1 MVTLLSLVIL
11 SSLSP
16 FAKPLVSV
24 YPSLFPF
31 WQSLSFSVLSSKMQ
45 SSHYVIKGREVFK
58 MKREKL
64 GGNETEEEMKQTE
77 THTHT
82 QGEIKV

>member
-1 MVTLLSLVIL
+1 MFTLLSLVIL

-16 FAKPLVSV
+16 FAKPFASV
-24 YPSLFPF
+24 YPFLFPF
-31 WQSLSFSVLSSKMQ
+31 WHLFPSLSCPQKCNPPITSS
-45 SSHYVIKGREVFK
+45 RE
-58 MKREKL
+58 EKLLKWRL